1 MTTTEPTKTSDWTFC
16 GQRFADPA
24 DWLGFVYVI
33 DNRTDDRRYIG
44 KKLLI
49 STRTRTI
56 KGRRRRTQTESD
68 WRSYWGSN
76 PHVHADRD
84 RLGEAAF
91 RRQILYLVRSRGVL
105 SYLEAKTQF
114 DAAVLMRPERFYNGI
129 INCRINATHVRS
141 MMDVAC
147 DAALLDG
154 LTRTHSQ

>member
-16 GQRFADPA
+16 GQPFVEAA

-33 DNRTDDRRYIG
+33 DNVAEDRRYIG

-49 STRTRTI
+49 STRMRMI
-56 KGRRRRTQTESD
+56 KGRRRRQHTASD

-76 PHVHADRD
+76 RHVHADRD

-114 DAAVLMRPERFYNGI
+114 DAAVLLHPERWYNGI
-129 INCRINATHVRS
+129 INCRINARHVQQIA
-141 MMDVAC
+141 DVAC
-147 DAALLDG
+147 DAALIEE
-154 LTRTHSQ
+154 LTRTHS